1 MVATVELHSNQIWRD
16 LGAFYSLVADLEK
29 FLKIKKGFNSYNEK
43 SKNYL

>member
-29 FLKIKKGFNSYNEK
+29 FLKIKKGFNSYN
-43 SKNYL
+43 